1 MSKSWFPVLGV
12 PILAMLALVGCAPRV
27 SEHIEESRTVLEAA
41 RAAGAP
47 LRAPEEF
54 QLAEQNLKD
63 SQALLAYGDPAGF
76 VEADYRAAIATASA
90 KSGITSARLAAGL
103 EKVQAEA
110 QAAKQEAAR
119 TRAEVDRLQT
129 QVRSAEEAA
138 RAAQARAE
146 RAESQTAELKRQMP
160 AAQPAPSWATFVRY
174 VVKQGDTLPKIA
186 ARSEIYGDAEKWP
199 RLYEAN
205 RDIIGKDRKLKM
217 GQVLLVPKP

>member
-12 PILAMLALVGCAPRV
+12 PILVMLALAGCAPRV
-27 SEHIEESRTVLEAA
+27 SEHIEESRAALEAA

-47 LRAPEEF
+47 SRAPEEF
-54 QLAEQNLKD
+54 RLAEQNLKD
-63 SQALLAYGDPAGF
+63 SQALFAYGDPAGY

-90 KSGITSARLAAGL
+90 KSGITSARLAANL

-129 QVRSAEEAA
+129 QVRSVEEAA
-138 RAAQARAE
+138 RAAQARVE

-160 AAQPAPSWATFVRY
+160 APQPAASWATYARY

-186 ARSEIYGDAEKWP
+186 ARPEIYGDTEKWP

-205 RDIIGKDRKLKM
+205 RDIIGKDRKVKM
-217 GQVLLVPKP
+217 GQVLMVPKP

>member
-1 MSKSWFPVLGV
+1 MQRSWHTVLALL
-12 PILAMLALVGCAPRV
+12 ILAVSVLAGCGPRV
-27 SEHIEESRTVLEAA
+27 QQRVEQARAAVEEA
-41 RAAGAP
+41 RAAGVPA
-47 LRAPEEF
+47 RSPEEF
-54 QLAEQNLKD
+54 QVAQENLTE
-63 SQALLAYGDPAGF
+63 SERLLAVGDTESLIAA
-76 VEADYRAAIATASA
+76 EYRAAIATASA
-90 KSGITSARLAAGL
+90 KSGMTSTRLSANL

-110 QAAKQEAAR
+110 QQAKQEAAR

-146 RAESQTAELKRQMP
+146 RAESQTAELKRQTPAPQP
-160 AAQPAPSWATFVRY
+160 AASVTPYVRY

-186 ARSEIYGDAEKWP
+186 ARPEIYGDAEKWP

-205 RDIIGKDRKLKM
+205 RDIIGKDRKVKM

>member
-12 PILAMLALVGCAPRV
+12 PILVMLVLAGCAPRV
-27 SEHIEESRTVLEAA
+27 SEHIEESRTALEAA

-47 LRAPEEF
+47 LRSPEEF
-54 QLAEQNLKD
+54 QLAEQNLRD
-63 SQALLAYGDPAGF
+63 SQALLAYGDPVGF

-90 KSGITSARLAAGL
+90 KSGITSARLAANL

-129 QVRSAEEAA
+129 QVRSVEEAA

-146 RAESQTAELKRQMP
+146 RAESQTAELRRQMP
-160 AAQPAPSWATFVRY
+160 APQPAASVTPYVRY

-186 ARSEIYGDAEKWP
+186 ARPEIYGDAEKWP

-205 RDIIGKDRKLKM
+205 RGIIGKDRKVKM
-217 GQVLLVPKP
+217 GQVLMVPKP